1 MITVTPHEDG
11 LEVVTEGE
19 IGDMLQ
25 ELLWI
30 NVDVLKHIYVDTSVQ
45 KIVPFER
52 FVHEIM
58 DGMAKDIIAYI
69 AKKEPDA

>member
-11 LEVVTEGE
+11 IEVVTEGE

-30 NVDVLKHIYVDTSVQ
+30 NVDVLKHIYIDTPAQ
-45 KIVPFER
+45 KAVSFER

-58 DGMAKDIIAYI
+58 DGMTKDIIAY
-69 AKKEPDA
+69 AENNNNKK